1 MRKIAINEEEYNKIV
16 AAEKATQDKQI
27 SRKLK
32 VLMLRHENLSNTEI
46 AKRLGFCS
54 VRVSQIVSEYK
65 KQGLDVF
72 MQKKYGGHHR
82 NMSET
87 EETELLETFKKQAES
102 GQMVI
107 AREIKA
113 AFDKRLGRDT
123 GRGYIYMLLAR
134 HGWRKVMPRS
144 RHPKKAD
151 QEAINASKKLR
162 AQQRRYVYS
171 IQRNVSDSCSRTKP
185 DSDASTSQ
193 STAGAPRASA
203 RKYPAITYGN
213 TAMHMER

>member
-162 AQQRRYVYS
+162 AQ
-171 IQRNVSDSCSRTKP
+171 
-185 DSDASTSQ
+185 
-193 STAGAPRASA
+193 
-203 RKYPAITYGN
+203 
-213 TAMHMER
+213 